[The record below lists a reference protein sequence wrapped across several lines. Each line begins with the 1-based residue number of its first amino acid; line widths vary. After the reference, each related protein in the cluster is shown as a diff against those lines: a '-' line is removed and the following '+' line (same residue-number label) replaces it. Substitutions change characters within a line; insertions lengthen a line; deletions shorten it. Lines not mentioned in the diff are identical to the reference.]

1 MKLYI
6 DTSSSQKTIVK
17 LGDQE
22 LVRDSDIW
30 KSQAVLPMIE
40 ELLKSKPFSKI
51 TEIEINH
58 GPGSFTGLRVGAA
71 IAQALGFAL
80 KLPVD
85 TTLSYSV

>member
-6 DTSSSQKTIVK
+6 DTSSNQKTIVK
-17 LGDQE
+17 LGNE
-22 LVRDSDIW
+22 EITRDSSVW

-40 ELLKSKPFSKI
+40 ELLNTKPLSQI

-71 IAQALGFAL
+71 IAQVLGFTL
-80 KLPVD
+80 GIQVD
-85 TTLSYSV
+85 ITLSYSV